1 MWIAGLVGFLMVNAV
16 RGNPEDRPAF
26 QRQGAANREEI
37 LQPSRN
43 LIGPMGV
50 QAMITHTDAQ
60 TSGHPELKSG
70 DRKTAPVEHEKS
82 DNGAD
87 MENRQSQNRGPVH
100 LLAVMDVDNVRIHRS
115 SGLEGGT
122 LPY

>member
-16 RGNPEDRPAF
+16 RGNPENRPAF
-26 QRQGAANREEI
+26 QSQGSANRKEI

-43 LIGPMGV
+43 FIGSMGM

-60 TSGHPELKSG
+60 TSGHPEQKSS
-70 DRKTAPVEHEKS
+70 DCKTAPVEHKKCYES
-82 DNGAD
+82 AD

-100 LLAVMDVDNVRIHRS
+100 LLAVRDVDNVRIQRS
-115 SGLEGGT
+115 SGLKGGT
-122 LPY
+122 LP